1 MVLNNRS
8 FSWAISA
15 LFPEWRY
22 FLSKRVTIFL
32 LKTDALFFILFSER
46 TSQLRISS
54 EKNEEILT
62 WCRHEMLYWKCMS
75 WICRFVNYLYCWIYS
90 TYILHKKLNKILQ
103 ESDWLFV
110 LFCHL
115 KSLYFICSHS
125 FSFVVQLPVIRYHSL
140 LSVITRCHSL
150 SLDLSFV
157 VTRCHSLSLD
167 LSFVVTH
174 CRYLSLF
181 VPLVATRC
189 TTCLSF
195 YKQSNRSYVLSNKN
209 PEIFDEVKVLQNQ
222 LKVLTENNREKYYL
236 RISKSWRI
244 S

>member
-125 FSFVVQLPVIRYHSL
+125 FSFVVQLPVIRYHSFVICYHS
-140 LSVITRCHSL
+140 LSFVVTRFIIRCHSLSFVVTRFIIRCHSL
-150 SLDLSFV
+150 SLPVTLCT
-157 VTRCHSLSLD
+157 TRCHSMYHLSVFL
-167 LSFVVTH
+167 
-174 CRYLSLF
+174 
-181 VPLVATRC
+181 
-189 TTCLSF
+189 
-195 YKQSNRSYVLSNKN
+195 
-209 PEIFDEVKVLQNQ
+209 
-222 LKVLTENNREKYYL
+222 
-236 RISKSWRI
+236 
-244 S
+244 

>member
-125 FSFVVQLPVIRYHSL
+125 FSFVVQLLSFDITHCYLLSLVAIRCHSIYHLLSLVVIRRHSLYHSL
-140 LSVITRCHSL
+140 P
-150 SLDLSFV
+150 LDV
-157 VTRCHSLSLD
+157 PIVC
-167 LSFVVTH
+167 
-174 CRYLSLF
+174 LF
-181 VPLVATRC
+181 
-189 TTCLSF
+189 
-195 YKQSNRSYVLSNKN
+195 
-209 PEIFDEVKVLQNQ
+209 I
-222 LKVLTENNREKYYL
+222 NNH
-236 RISKSWRI
+236 
-244 S
+244 